1 MRAVLTLF
9 RDAYSGLPAATW
21 LLALAAFIN
30 RAGAMVLPFLQI
42 YMGQRWGWSVQEAGA
57 IISIYGVGAVLG
69 SLFGG
74 TLCDRIG
81 PVHVQI
87 LSLTIA
93 MVWFQGLGFVGE
105 PYLFGAGMFV
115 LGFVND
121 MFRPGNFAAAAESC
135 APHLRA
141 KALALNRLALNAG
154 WAIGPAVG
162 GLLADLNWQWL
173 FVVDG
178 LTCGAAALYLFC
190 LRDRLPK
197 AVARIAGAPAGPS
210 PWRDRRYLWLCLL
223 STIALL
229 VFMQYIFTESR
240 YLHDELH
247 VDKQHIGLLLSVNP
261 IIIVTCEMAIVQAL
275 RARPALPLVALG
287 MLLVGGGLALLPFAT
302 HGLWV
307 VIVSLLIVTTGEML
321 WSPFLGAYLQD
332 IAPVES
338 RGRYMGVYTATI
350 SASMIAAPY
359 LGGWIYDD
367 VSPDALW
374 YACGVGGA
382 ITALAFLAAQRR

>member
-9 RDAYSGLPAATW
+9 RDAYTGLPAATW

-57 IISIYGVGAVLG
+57 VISICGVGAVLG

-81 PVHVQI
+81 PVNVQI
-87 LSLTIA
+87 LSLGVA
-93 MVWFQGLGFVGE
+93 LVWFQLLGFVGD

-121 MFRPGNFAAAAESC
+121 MFRPGNFAAAVESC

-154 WAIGPAVG
+154 WAIGPALG
-162 GLLADLNWQWL
+162 GLLSGIDWQWL

-178 LTCGAAALYLFC
+178 LTCGAAACYLFAF
-190 LRDRLPK
+190 RHRLPRV
-197 AVARIAGAPAGPS
+197 AARIAGATAGPS
-210 PWRDRRYLWLCLL
+210 PWSDGHYLWLCTL
-223 STIALL
+223 STIALI
-229 VFMQYIFTESR
+229 VFMQYVFTESR

-247 VDKQHIGLLLSVNP
+247 VDKQQIGLLLSVNP
-261 IIIVTCEMAIVQAL
+261 IIIVTCEMAIVQGL
-275 RARPALPLVALG
+275 RNRRPLPLVALG
-287 MLLVGGGLALLPFAT
+287 MLLVGGGLALLPLAT
-302 HGLWV
+302 HGLWM
-307 VIVSLLIVTTGEML
+307 VIVSLLIVTIGEML

-332 IAPVES
+332 IAPANS

-359 LGGWIYDD
+359 LGGLVYDD

-374 YACGVGGA
+374 YACGIGGA
-382 ITALAFLAAQRR
+382 LTALAFLAAQRR